1 MPAGRPKGAKDKK
14 KRKFNEKSRKNLQY
28 KNTSENVA
36 SFLCTYDPKLI
47 LPPRRTW
54 FMDHEGPTEPGAI
67 ENQPVGSIF
76 DSMGNVLV
84 GNHYDQD
91 SWDEEFKTLEIYK
104 FQSML
109 SQSGQL
115 SQIATFVH
123 AIRKEC
129 GLEFNGALH
138 WELSPKRRS
147 IHAHFLLYKKCVGTR
162 GVYTHNGI
170 ATATRFCRT
179 AKTLN
184 KRKGLFATCNIKVYK
199 QENFTADQD
208 HAYLTKGKKSGLYY
222 RQEVL

>member
-47 LPPRRTW
+47 LPPRKTQ
-54 FMDHEGPTEPGAI
+54 DL
-67 ENQPVGSIF
+67 
-76 DSMGNVLV
+76 LV
-84 GNHYDQD
+84 GMERSQD
-91 SWDEEFKTLEIYK
+91 DEDDRNKQDEIDA
-104 FQSML
+104 FDSML

-147 IHAHFLLYKKCVGTR
+147 IHAHFLLYKKCVGTQ
-162 GVYTHNGI
+162 GVYRINGI